1 MTVQGTVTLSQ
12 AVSTYPVLLSC
23 AGVAVML
30 LEGESVQE
38 EMGTGA
44 AAQAAEVK
52 YTVKT
57 ARRKCRDVM
66 ACNCSLVN
74 AKPGCLKSAIVI
86 LERYA
91 ATM

>member
-1 MTVQGTVTLSQ
+1 
-12 AVSTYPVLLSC
+12 
-23 AGVAVML
+23 ML

-44 AAQAAEVK
+44 AAQAAEAK

-86 LERYA
+86 PERYA
-91 ATM
+91 ASMGKLGWYGMHKLVMSDMAGHK